1 MMTRDEALNIIAESA
16 LKNAAALFIGNGYNA
31 RSLCAIKD
39 RAQFFYMLGS
49 MGLGPTLAAGFSHCT
64 GKPVI
69 VVEGDG
75 NALMG
80 LSGFPVASSAARGSF
95 VHLVLDNGVYE
106 STGGQQNL
114 SFQVDFLQVAHGVG
128 YEAAYRAEDTGSLA
142 SLLEHTL
149 GQTQRTF
156 LHVPTGTKDGIIHPR
171 VPYHPNQIA
180 QRFREVL
187 SSSLHFEREGHDT
200 P

>member
-1 MMTRDEALNIIAESA
+1 MTRDEALNIIADIA
-16 LKNAAALFIGNGYNA
+16 LKNSAALFIGNGYNA

-39 RAQFFYMLGS
+39 CAQFFYMLGS
-49 MGLGPTLAAGFSHCT
+49 MGLCPTLAAGFSHCT
-64 GKPVI
+64 SRPVI

-95 VHLVLDNGVYE
+95 VHLVLDNGLYE

-114 SFQVDFLQVAHGVG
+114 SFQVDFLQVALGAG
-128 YEAAYRAEDTGSLA
+128 YEEAYRAVDTGSLA
-142 SLLEHTL
+142 SLLEQTL
-149 GQTQRTF
+149 RCPQRTF

-171 VPYHPNQIA
+171 VPYHPSQIA
-180 QRFREVL
+180 QRFREML
-187 SSSLHFEREGHDT
+187 SSPLHFEREGYGIL
-200 P
+200 